1 MCYLSSRVNLN
12 VQKVYQACFGLP
24 LKNNKFSMKNKGYE
38 GERILYLLGD
48 VWFDFGHVCE
58 EGEETGLSQLLDIPI
73 LGQQLK

>member
-1 MCYLSSRVNLN
+1 
-12 VQKVYQACFGLP
+12 VQKVYQACFDLP
-24 LKNNKFSMKNKGYE
+24 LKNNKFSMKNDGYE

-58 EGEETGLSQLLDIPI
+58 EGEEAGLSQLLDIPI

>member
-1 MCYLSSRVNLN
+1 
-12 VQKVYQACFGLP
+12 
-24 LKNNKFSMKNKGYE
+24 MKNKGYE

>member
-1 MCYLSSRVNLN
+1 M
-12 VQKVYQACFGLP
+12 
-24 LKNNKFSMKNKGYE
+24 NNDGYE

-58 EGEETGLSQLLDIPI
+58 EGEEAGLSHLLDIPI